1 MGSGFQCW
9 TKGGFRVEPCQDHA
23 KNAKSLQNW
32 VMPRGSNGETFAIYH
47 EPKRVNQVKGFQRWL
62 SHSNEKKFP
71 GSISMATIPWG
82 LRVPGLSHAYV
93 KKFRGEG
100 SKLKVIHSVVNKALS
115 WKHKCEARRFL
126 DIDWL
131 EARWGASLFWLKS
144 WRQERTT
151 TTCAK
156 MNDSCWVHRYHKRW
170 TIGIRPLALLSC
182 CRSLWVADT

>member
-1 MGSGFQCW
+1 MTKPFQWEEVPGFHFN
-9 TKGGFRVEPCQDHA
+9 GNNSIGVEG
-23 KNAKSLQNW
+23 W
-32 VMPRGSNGETFAIYH
+32 VMPMSRASSRLTH
-47 EPKRVNQVKGFQRWL
+47 V
-62 SHSNEKKFP
+62 H
-71 GSISMATIPWG
+71 
-82 LRVPGLSHAYV
+82 V

-156 MNDSCWVHRYHKRW
+156 MNDSCWVYIDTMNDEPLGLGRW
-170 TIGIRPLALLSC
+170 LFSVVVEVCGLPIRRLLRSMDGIHSPFRTPNAPNGH
-182 CRSLWVADT
+182 